1 MATHSYEIANGSGQ
15 AVRLDINQALTAI
28 RSSNSNQVQPSATPV
43 LGQIWYDTNG
53 SGQLKVYKS
62 SGWQEVGGTASGALI
77 GSGSTRVQLTAG
89 TQALPSV
96 YFGTDTTS
104 GFYAPASN
112 QIAFSLQNDPYL
124 KIGYNVAPSGST
136 PNRVLFIGNAASL
149 AAPKKPELV
158 TSSEGIANQGI
169 MIAELGRMQIATH
182 EGRGITM
189 NRTGNDGQMISF
201 ARDGNTSVG
210 HINMTTSAVSY
221 NTGSDY
227 RLKENVVSLTGAKT
241 RLQQLLPKRFNFIG
255 KTDVLVDGFLAHE
268 AQTIVP
274 ESITGTKD
282 EVDSDGNAVYQAIDQ
297 SKLVPLLTAAL
308 QEAFAEI
315 ASLTTRVATLEA
327 N

>member
-1 MATHSYEIANGSGQ
+1 MAQADGVVENGSGA
-15 AVRLDINQALTAI
+15 AVRSDLNAQLLAI
-28 RSSNSNQVQPSATPV
+28 ITNNSGSTEPSTIRDYQFWYDESNS
-43 LGQIWYDTNG
+43 
-53 SGQLKVYKS
+53 QLKIRKS
-62 SGWQEVGGTASGALI
+62 GSWEIVGGTASGALI

-136 PNRVLFIGNAASL
+136 PNRALFIGNAASL
-149 AAPKKPELV
+149 AAPKKPENV
-158 TSSEGIANQGI
+158 TNTGNEGETNQGI

-201 ARDGNTSVG
+201 ARDGNTAVG

-255 KTDVLVDGFLAHE
+255 KTDVLFDGFLAHE
-268 AQTIVP
+268 AQAAVP
-274 ESITGTKD
+274 ESVTGTKD
-282 EVDSDGNAVYQAIDQ
+282 EIDPDGNAVYQAIDQ

>member
-1 MATHSYEIANGSGQ
+1 MAQADGVVENGSGA
-15 AVRLDINQALTAI
+15 AVRSDLNAQLLAI
-28 RSSNSNQVQPSATPV
+28 ITNNSGSTEPSTIRDYQFWYDESNS
-43 LGQIWYDTNG
+43 
-53 SGQLKVYKS
+53 QLKIRKS
-62 SGWQEVGGTASGALI
+62 GSWEIVGGTASGALI

-136 PNRVLFIGNAASL
+136 PNRALFIGNAASL

-201 ARDGNTSVG
+201 ARDGNAAVG
-210 HINMTTSAVSY
+210 HINMTAQAVSY

-255 KTDVLVDGFLAHE
+255 KTDVLFDGFLAHE
-268 AQTIVP
+268 AQAAVP
-274 ESITGTKD
+274 ESVTGTKD
-282 EVDSDGNAVYQAIDQ
+282 EIDSDGNAVYQAIDQ